1 MERAGELTGRQR
13 ESLGRIRAR
22 AASALDWFAFQRA
35 GRVIFVRP
43 VPDDDGPDLVLP
55 AETLKALAD
64 GGHIDLYAA
73 RFRLG

>member
-1 MERAGELTGRQR
+1 MAGSLTVRQR
-13 ESLGRIRAR
+13 ESLEALRAR
-22 AASALDWFAFQRA
+22 AASVLDWFAFQRA

-64 GGHIDLYAA
+64 GGYIELFAA